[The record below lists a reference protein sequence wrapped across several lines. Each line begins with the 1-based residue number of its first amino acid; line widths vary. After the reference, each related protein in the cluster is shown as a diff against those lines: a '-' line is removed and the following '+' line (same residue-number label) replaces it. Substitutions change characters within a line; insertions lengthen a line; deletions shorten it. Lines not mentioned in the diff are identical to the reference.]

1 VHYRPVDLA
10 EAAVFMA
17 LVWHLAFRGVAR
29 GDDDPRRPGPE
40 QLSANR

>member
-17 LVWHLAFRGVAR
+17 LVWHLAFRAVAR